1 MPSNNAIVNTTPTTS
16 ETPSNLVRKGKST
29 PKKVAVNIV
38 DTATNTTETKPLGE
52 VHGELSPNPAGF
64 GFTKQVKV
72 DALVSPGSPDTLYL
86 LAQYDGEGHV
96 KEYYKYRWNVAAFA
110 YERIFEPVNNVK
122 FEDGEHATPVHEN
135 VPPKQAPEKIFNGD
149 VVFGGNV
156 YFEGD
161 AVLKGKNIVRPL
173 CSFEVDNIKAI
184 PGEIIDQ
191 LKCGDVVVKRT
202 VEDGK
207 VLHHA
212 YIVTHRQ
219 ATGICL
225 SYNTTGYSE
234 TQSYDYIG
242 GQWVYNSEDKW
253 VAE

>member
-16 ETPSNLVRKGKST
+16 ETPSNLVKKGENGK
-29 PKKVAVNIV
+29 
-38 DTATNTTETKPLGE
+38 
-52 VHGELSPNPAGF
+52 LSPNPAGF
-64 GFTKQVKV
+64 GFTKQVTV
-72 DALVSPGSPDTLYL
+72 NTLSSPGSPDTLYL
-86 LAQYDGEGHV
+86 VPQYDGEGHV
-96 KEYYKYRWNVAAFA
+96 KEYYKYRWDVATFAF
-110 YERIFEPVNNVK
+110 ERIFEPLNNVK
-122 FEDGEHATPVHEN
+122 FEDGEHAIPVHEN
-135 VPPKQAPEKIFNGD
+135 VSPKQAPEKIFNGD

-156 YFEGD
+156 YFEGN

-234 TQSYDYIG
+234 TQSYDKVG
-242 GQWVYNSEDKW
+242 GAWIYNSEDKW
-253 VAE
+253 TAE